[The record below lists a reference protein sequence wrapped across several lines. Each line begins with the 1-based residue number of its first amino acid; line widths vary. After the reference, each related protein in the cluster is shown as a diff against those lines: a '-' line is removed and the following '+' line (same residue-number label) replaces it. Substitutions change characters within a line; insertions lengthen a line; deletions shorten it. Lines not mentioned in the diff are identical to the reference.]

1 MPAMPTMTI
10 NNMTGIFMYIDALSS
25 GWFGILLPISL
36 FVILILSFI
45 TISKFEDSLLT
56 ASFITALASMFLFVA
71 GILTNQGIVYAFA
84 ILTGVAVI
92 IKVSS

>member
-36 FVILILSFI
+36 FVILILSFH
-45 TISKFEDSLLT
+45 LLQLLLQC
-56 ASFITALASMFLFVA
+56 FCLL
-71 GILTNQGIVYAFA
+71 QEY
-84 ILTGVAVI
+84 
-92 IKVSS
+92 